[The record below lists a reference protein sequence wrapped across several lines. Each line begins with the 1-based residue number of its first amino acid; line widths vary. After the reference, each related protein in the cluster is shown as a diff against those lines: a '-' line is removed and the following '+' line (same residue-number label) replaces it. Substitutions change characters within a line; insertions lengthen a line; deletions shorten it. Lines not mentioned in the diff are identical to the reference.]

1 MNRQSLAALCAG
13 ALFGLGLA
21 VSGMTDPLRILGF
34 LDVTGA
40 FDPSLLF
47 VLGGAVATTGL
58 LFRFVLRTPRPRLA
72 DRFHLSN
79 SQRIDTRLLGG
90 AALFGIG
97 WGLAGYCPGPAW
109 SVSAMG
115 PTKPCGSFRRCSL
128 AWQCTGGGNVKLS
141 GRPPPDTVASP
152 PVAGPRRASGGT
164 TH

>member
-1 MNRQSLAALCAG
+1 MTRQILAALGAG

-47 VLGGAVATTGL
+47 VLGGAVATTAL
-58 LFRFVLRTPRPRLA
+58 LFRFVLRAPRPRLA

-97 WGLAGYCPGPAW
+97 WGLTGYCPGPALVGLGYGAHEALW
-109 SVSAMG
+109 FVPAMLIG
-115 PTKPCGSFRRCSL
+115 MAVHRGWERQ
-128 AWQCTGGGNVKLS
+128 AQ
-141 GRPPPDTVASP
+141 
-152 PVAGPRRASGGT
+152 RAPST
-164 TH
+164 